1 MMKLGELSIYKIS
14 RQISRDCWCVYDRFD
29 WQQKKTIGDQWIT
42 AIDSI
47 GANIA
52 EGFGRFH
59 YLDKNK
65 FNYNARGSLF
75 ESLHWTDVLC
85 ERKYIAEQERNN
97 ILSQLNTLLHKL
109 NSYIASTKIQVT
121 NKKEGI

>member
-1 MMKLGELSIYKIS
+1 MEIKDLEVYTIS
-14 RQISRDCWCVYDRFD
+14 REISEKAWPIYTRYD
-29 WQQKKTIGDQWIT
+29 WQDRKIIGDQWIT
-42 AIDSI
+42 AIDSV

-75 ESLHWTDVLC
+75 ESEHWTNLLYERNKITKEEYDYFVKQFDVL
-85 ERKYIAEQERNN
+85 RI
-97 ILSQLNTLLHKL
+97 KL
-109 NSYIASTKIQVT
+109 NNYIKSTKEQVT
-121 NKKEGI
+121 KDKDT